1 MEKKKFISGVKTLNN
16 NKVALMGVNKKTKQ
30 PEILAYADIN
40 EGIFK
45 QIPNN
50 DDTYEVE
57 VQYSVG
63 AQTTDVVVKNI
74 IKVDNSTPRTLM
86 YDVVATSATI
96 MAIRETPNYIEYQC
110 KIDDNNTIKVNAW
123 RNADDNAKNF
133 AKVKEGDRWAI
144 NITIAGGYAK
154 KWENSYLNNFSGYL
168 KHFIDAE
175 KRQESVVATKEK
187 AEPQQNNE
195 VKKYNFAHL
204 KKYLEEKQATQAS
217 GMVQM
222 GFCAS
227 YNDISVFNIADIETF
242 EYIANDSQLNNLVA
256 DMAKYKKHIDPE
268 YDFLKLQLPCIFPM
282 GYTSNG
288 GAKDKDMVSN
298 GLFFYDYDGDSEEE
312 MLQGIDKIMNTE
324 QLKANLML
332 LCKSPS
338 LNGFHAIFKPFNA
351 IDNVNQNQIFVDNLL
366 QMPKTHDKAC
376 KNIGRKKFMV
386 PMGYIRYINKQIFET
401 KIDTPLTP
409 IGDTKKY
416 TRKFIEN
423 NTKTNTKTNTN
434 TTQEIDYSYPITEDE
449 MDLINFY
456 VNENDYVK
464 GNRHN
469 ALITLTT
476 DLGKNK
482 YPIARKH
489 IYMDYIENRVQNFKN
504 YDAADDP
511 TTYNEQGVSQLT
523 SILQWADNEGVIK
536 NNVLPDEQKP
546 LALRDSYTWEEIVR
560 AFNAIE
566 YPQIVM
572 DNMYAHMF
580 AMDKNPSKK
589 THYMLPNQI
598 IATAVLLTPH
608 LSGVEILDPSKETH
622 SIILQALHCATSSKR
637 KSALERNK
645 IKGFGVV
652 CEEEDD
658 IYNKR
663 KGQLNETQTKE
674 YKKLKEKYRKDNIS
688 FSTNEAALFD
698 NFKRIDA
705 YNRGVGVAFTPEFDK
720 VTSTMSTGAIGSEVL
735 RMAFDGA
742 ALDKDTATLSG
753 VNGKVRCK
761 ISFNATGTL
770 GSLKPLI
777 SATGSTNNGTVN
789 RMIILPNVSPKN
801 LLEGDAQY
809 YDCDSIKKMIEYLRS
824 IRDVVIDA
832 KYLFGDI
839 YEEIKAEYITNYTD
853 DIINDDD
860 MEPIIGRAMANAER
874 VCVVYYLIYL
884 YEQGLILTP
893 SNEKYTYTTIDERQ
907 NREVENQVTNTYN
920 EEVYIPV
927 CVDNK
932 GNLVEMPTANEEL
945 LKLFRLVFQT
955 CVHGQYKLFA
965 EHIAAD
971 AKKIDSTFI
980 KIAQER
986 KQIIQHQQNRGMAD
1000 NVFAQLGN
1008 EFTKQDLQQ
1017 LYMELKATDTVK
1029 DTTIRSWVKRW
1040 KDSKAIEEKEGR
1052 YFKV

>member
-1 MEKKKFISGVKTLNN
+1 MEIKKLKCGVKTLNN
-16 NKVALMGVNKKTKQ
+16 NKVALIGVNKRTEK

-40 EGIFK
+40 ENIAK

-74 IKVDNSTPRTLM
+74 IKVDDSTPRTLM

-96 MAIRETPNYIEYQC
+96 MAIRETPDYIEYQC

-154 KWENSYLNNFSGYL
+154 WGNSYMNNFSGYL

-175 KRQESVVATKEK
+175 KRQESVMSAKENT
-187 AEPQQNNE
+187 EPQQNNE

-227 YNDISVFNIADIETF
+227 YNDKSVFNIADMETF

-256 DMAKYKKHIDPE
+256 DMAKYKKYIDPE
-268 YDFLKLQLPCIFPM
+268 YDFLKKQLPCIFPM

-416 TRKFIEN
+416 TQKIIKN
-423 NTKTNTKTNTN
+423 NTKTNTNTN

-546 LALRDSYTWEEIVR
+546 VALRDSYTWEEIVR

-572 DNMYAHMF
+572 DNTSAHMF
-580 AMDKNPSKK
+580 GLEKNPSKK

-608 LSGVEILDPSKETH
+608 LSGVEILDPRKKTH
-622 SIILQALHCATSSKR
+622 SIILQALHCAKSGMG
-637 KSALERNK
+637 KSALELNK
-645 IKGFGVV
+645 TKGFGVV

-658 IYNKR
+658 IYNKH
-663 KGQLNETQTKE
+663 KGQLSATQDKE
-674 YKKLKEKYRKDNIS
+674 HKGLKENYRKDNIS
-688 FSTNEAALFD
+688 FTTTGAALFD

-705 YNRGVGVAFTPEFDK
+705 YNRGVGVAFTPEFDN
-720 VTSTMSTGAIGSEVL
+720 VTTTMSTGAIGSEVL
-735 RMAFDGA
+735 RMAFDGST
-742 ALDKDTATLSG
+742 LDKETATLSG

-761 ISFNATGTL
+761 LSLNATGTL

-801 LLEGDAQY
+801 LLDGDAQY

-853 DIINDDD
+853 DIINDED
-860 MEPIIGRAMANAER
+860 MEPIIGRATANAER

-884 YEQGLILTP
+884 YEQGLTLTP

-907 NREVENQVTNTYN
+907 NREVEKQVTNTYN

-927 CVDNK
+927 CADNN
-932 GNLVEMPTANEEL
+932 GNLMEMPTANEEL

-965 EHIAAD
+965 EHIAED
-971 AKKIDSTFI
+971 AKKIDSTFT

-986 KQIIQHQQNRGMAD
+986 KQITQHQQNRGMAD
-1000 NVFAQLGN
+1000 NAFARSGS

-1017 LYMELKATDTVK
+1017 LYMELKGTDTVK

-1040 KDSKAIEEKEGR
+1040 RDSKAIEEKEGR